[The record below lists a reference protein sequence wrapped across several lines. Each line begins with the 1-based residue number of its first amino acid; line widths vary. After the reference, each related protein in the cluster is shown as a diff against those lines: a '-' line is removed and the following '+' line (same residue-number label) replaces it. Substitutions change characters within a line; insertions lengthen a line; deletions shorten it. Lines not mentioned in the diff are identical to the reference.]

1 MTGALSDQPCLG
13 LLDADTRL
21 SAALRSP
28 LKGRPRLARF
38 AAIVAHSGDGLLCYL
53 TMAIIGLRAPL
64 ARPALWRT
72 VLATLVAA
80 AIVAAGKMAFRRSR
94 PLGDESARW
103 SSLGK
108 HDAHAFPSGHAA
120 RTAAIAAMAWAAS
133 PHLGLATTAWCL
145 AVSLSRV
152 MLGAHYLGD
161 VVAGTLVGV
170 VAGLAVSWLA

>member
-1 MTGALSDQPCLG
+1 MTGVFAGWPRPG
-13 LLDADTRL
+13 LLDADARL
-21 SAALRSP
+21 SAAVRGP
-28 LKGRPRLARF
+28 LKGRPRLAQL
-38 AAIVAHSGDGLLCYL
+38 AAIFAHSGDGLLCYL
-53 TMAIIGLRAPL
+53 AMAIIGLWAPA

-72 VLATLVAA
+72 ILATLVAA
-80 AIVAAGKMAFRRSR
+80 AIVAVGKMAFRRSR

-120 RTAAIAAMAWAAS
+120 RTAAIATMAWAAS
-133 PHLGLATTAWCL
+133 PHLGLAATGWSL
-145 AVSLSRV
+145 AASLSRV

-170 VAGLAVSWLA
+170 VAALAVTWLT